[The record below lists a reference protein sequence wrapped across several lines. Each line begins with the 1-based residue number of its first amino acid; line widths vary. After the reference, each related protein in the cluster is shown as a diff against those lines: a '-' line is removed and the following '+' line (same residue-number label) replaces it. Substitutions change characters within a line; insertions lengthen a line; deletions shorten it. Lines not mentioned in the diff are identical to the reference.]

1 MFRIKLVQMA
11 PMSFTMNDPKPRD
24 ITAIEPV
31 TFFSADGADLA
42 MLRDQ
47 FDNVPMSMFDS
58 CTWAGEMASFVY
70 RNLRTIPEQ
79 EGETKNER

>member
-11 PMSFTMNDPKPRD
+11 PMAFTMNDPKPRD

-31 TFFSADGADLA
+31 TFFSADGAELEF
-42 MLRDQ
+42 LRKQ
-47 FDNVPMSMFDS
+47 FDNLPISLFDS
-58 CTWAGEMASFVY
+58 CTWSGEMASFIY

-79 EGETKNER
+79 MEGVKHD